1 MLYQSIEH
9 RARELKL
16 SRHLPNWTMSDHL
29 PDFSEWTVRVLKIFT
44 LSLIASLPTVI
55 KIKHREYSCS
65 TYIVSC
71 SQTKPEWSKVTFS
84 VHTNHDSVKATAIVL
99 KSIAAGSSWLFSYK
113 ENRTPKRP
121 SLVRIPPSSLAQVDT
136 EMRLLTNNA
145 YRYMLFLIK
154 KKPTQ
159 TKTNKDKIKQNKK
172 K

>member
-1 MLYQSIEH
+1 
-9 RARELKL
+9 
-16 SRHLPNWTMSDHL
+16 MSDHL

-55 KIKHREYSCS
+55 KIKQNRNDQKY
-65 TYIVSC
+65 
-71 SQTKPEWSKVTFS
+71 SQTGITFS

-121 SLVRIPPSSLAQVDT
+121 SLVRIPPRSLAQVDT

-145 YRYMLFLIK
+145 YCHILFLIK
-154 KKPTQ
+154 KTKS
-159 TKTNKDKIKQNKK
+159 TKTKQNKTK
-172 K
+172 KSNEQRKRV